1 MFSRAYQRIIGACQR
16 HYSTPGSSTPS
27 VTKKS
32 ESLAR
37 DLMALER
44 KYLAWVRTSLLCL
57 SLGVAIS
64 EYRQFIPATQKK
76 GRKIA

>member
-1 MFSRAYQRIIGACQR
+1 MFNRAYQQIIWSYRR
-16 HYSTPGSSTPS
+16 HYSTLASAPPS

-44 KYLAWVRTSLLCL
+44 TYLAWVRTSLLCL

-64 EYRQFIPATQKK
+64 EYRQFIPANQKK
-76 GRKIA
+76 GKNC